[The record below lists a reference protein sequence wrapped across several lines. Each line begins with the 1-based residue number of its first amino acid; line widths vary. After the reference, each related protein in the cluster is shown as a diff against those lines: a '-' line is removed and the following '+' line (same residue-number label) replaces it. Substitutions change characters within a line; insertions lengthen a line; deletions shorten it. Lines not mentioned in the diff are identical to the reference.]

1 MLRNILAIMILGCLS
16 ISGCVWHGFAGEVEN
31 RPYTNR
37 IIFSPDGKQAAY
49 VWTDRCWSLIPFPP
63 TMPIDSL
70 ASAKTELLGWCT
82 ADGTNHIV
90 EIDRRAHFGLGNSR
104 SVLCIAFSPDG
115 RHLAAVLEDRIEIVD
130 TTTGKAHRLA
140 GPPGKF
146 TSATWF
152 DDNQLAYAVTKSIE
166 EWPSVVVERSV
177 YRQAIDSQEPVR
189 LFARM
194 SSRREYAACVSWA
207 PGGRTVLLSEGREL
221 WRVDLSSGA
230 ASLLIRAPKLAI
242 TDLGPA
248 ALASDPNDPPPAE
261 PDVHKLGFE
270 IETYWDINWRPDGQ
284 QVSVLARDSVGSNTL
299 IAGVFNCKSWRFTD
313 LKTEFCR
320 DAGDKWVSPI
330 SWTPDGFLLVRCLK
344 PPKWTVTLIRFSPWE
359 VIDFLGRYGKKL
371 PHNASGFEAVQ
382 HLSPGWLAI
391 GPGEKDPMMYAVDY
405 DGKKQIPLT
414 ENAFAV
420 SGDGRKLAEVVSKG
434 KIVIKALDL
443 PTK

>member
-1 MLRNILAIMILGCLS
+1 MLRGILAILIPGSLL
-16 ISGCVWHGFAGEVEN
+16 ISGCAWSGYAGELSN
-31 RPYTNR
+31 PPYTDR
-37 IIFSPDGKQAAY
+37 IIFSPDGQQAAY
-49 VWTDRCWSLIPFPP
+49 VWTDRCWSLIPLY
-63 TMPIDSL
+63 IDSL
-70 ASAKTELLGWCT
+70 AAAKTELLGWCA

-90 EIDRRAHFGLGNSR
+90 EIDRRAHFGFGGSR

-115 RHLAAVLEDRIEIVD
+115 RHLAAVLEGRIDIVD
-130 TTTGKAHRLA
+130 TATGNVCRLY

-152 DDNQLAYAVTKSIE
+152 DDKQLVYAMTT
-166 EWPSVVVERSV
+166 SVGQQRRPIVERSV
-177 YRQAIDSQEPVR
+177 YRRAVDSQESVR
-189 LFARM
+189 LFARK
-194 SSRREYAACVSWA
+194 SSRSDYIAFRESWA
-207 PGGRTVLLSEGREL
+207 PGGRTVLLSEGSEL

-261 PDVHKLGFE
+261 PDEHKLGFE

-284 QVSVLARDSVGSNTL
+284 QVSVLASDSVGSNTL

-320 DAGDKWVSPI
+320 DAGDKWVSSI
-330 SWTPDGFLLVRCLK
+330 SWTPDGFLLVRCFK
-344 PPKWTVTLIRFSPWE
+344 RPKGTVTLIRFSPWE

-405 DGKKQIPLT
+405 GGKKQIPLT

-443 PTK
+443 PAK